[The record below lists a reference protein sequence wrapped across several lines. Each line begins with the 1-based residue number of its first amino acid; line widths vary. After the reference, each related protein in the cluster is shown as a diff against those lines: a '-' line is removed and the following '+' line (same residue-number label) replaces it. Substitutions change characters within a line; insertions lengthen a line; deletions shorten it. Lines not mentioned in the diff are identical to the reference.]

1 MWYPPMKVSWI
12 KTLGEHR
19 VRAQYIESSLH
30 FGTHLDGQMHFMTGG
45 KDIASLPL
53 EHYLVD
59 EGVVVDIGTM
69 LRTMMS
75 TRPS

>member
-1 MWYPPMKVSWI
+1 MKVHFI

-19 VRAQYIESSLH
+19 VRAQYIETSMH

-59 EGVVVDIGTM
+59 EGAVVDIGPMSKT
-69 LRTMMS
+69 TTS
-75 TRPS
+75 TRPTW